1 MADAGNYRAGQN
13 IEDHIA
19 RLENE
24 GLSPQ
29 EAKLKGVEEY
39 AIECAI
45 LKVFGSEVIQYA
57 TDEAVQIYGGMGFS
71 AESAVEA
78 FYKTHESQEYMK
90 APMKLTGFFGKN
102 DPKKAMT
109 GEIDMMT
116 PQSSC

>member
-45 LKVFGSEVIQYA
+45 LKVFGSEVINMLQMK
-57 TDEAVQIYGGMGFS
+57 QF
-71 AESAVEA
+71 
-78 FYKTHESQEYMK
+78 KYMVVW
-90 APMKLTGFFGKN
+90 ASLQN
-102 DPKKAMT
+102 L
-109 GEIDMMT
+109 
-116 PQSSC
+116 Q